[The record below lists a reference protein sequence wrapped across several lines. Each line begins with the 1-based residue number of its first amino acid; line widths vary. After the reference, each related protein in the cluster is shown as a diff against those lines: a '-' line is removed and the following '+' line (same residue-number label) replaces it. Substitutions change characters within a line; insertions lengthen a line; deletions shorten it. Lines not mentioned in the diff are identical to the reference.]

1 MANGIPLTDEDRWP
15 WLDRLVAEL
24 RQVRQ
29 RGENA
34 VLACSALRQAY
45 RDRLASAGDVRFV
58 YLKGNATTIEPRL
71 ATRVGYYMPL
81 SLLASQFVT
90 LEQPIDAIVVDIRQP
105 VLAQV
110 AAIAAKLKALA

>member
-1 MANGIPLTDEDRWP
+1 M
-15 WLDRLVAEL
+15 
-24 RQVRQ
+24 
-29 RGENA
+29 
-34 VLACSALRQAY
+34 LACSALRQAY